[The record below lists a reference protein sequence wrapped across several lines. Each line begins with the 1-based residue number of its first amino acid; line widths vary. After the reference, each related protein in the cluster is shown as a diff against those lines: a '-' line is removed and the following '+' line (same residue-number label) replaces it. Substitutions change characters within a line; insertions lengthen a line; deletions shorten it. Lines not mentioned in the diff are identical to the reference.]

1 MSSNSMSTAQGGN
14 GGGGNHSNSQEK
26 PGPLVL
32 ASASPRRTELMQ
44 EAGYTFEVMV
54 PEVDEAHDESLT
66 CEALTMENARLKAM
80 AIASQRPDAVIV
92 AADTLVYL
100 DDKPIGKPAD
110 LEDAAGMLRRLSG
123 RTHKVCTGVAIV
135 TRGGAE
141 ERTFPVISEVTFKP
155 LTEELIRDY
164 HSRIQPLDKAG
175 AYAVQDESAMIIER
189 VEGSWSNVK
198 GLPMERLNEELRA
211 FLGAAKA

>member
-1 MSSNSMSTAQGGN
+1 MAHEGNGSSNPKAG
-14 GGGGNHSNSQEK
+14 
-26 PGPLVL
+26 PAPLVL

-44 EAGYTFEVMV
+44 EAGYAFEVLV
-54 PEVDEAHDESLT
+54 PDVEEAHDESLT
-66 CEALTMENARLKAM
+66 CEALTMENARIKAL
-80 AIASQRPDAVIV
+80 AIASQRPDAVVI

-100 DDKPIGKPAD
+100 DDKPIGKPRD
-110 LEDAAGMLRRLSG
+110 MEEAAAMLRRLSG
-123 RTHKVCTGVAIV
+123 RTHKVCTGVAIMSDA
-135 TRGGAE
+135 GSE

-155 LTEELIRDY
+155 LTEEIIRDY

-198 GLPMERLNEELRA
+198 GLPMERLNEELGR
-211 FLGAAKA
+211 FLRVSGEG

>member
-1 MSSNSMSTAQGGN
+1 MAHEGN
-14 GGGGNHSNSQEK
+14 GSIHFTVGAPS
-26 PGPLVL
+26 LVL

-44 EAGYTFEVMV
+44 EAGYTFEVLV
-54 PEVDEAHDESLT
+54 PEVEEAHDEALS
-66 CEALTMENARLKAM
+66 CEALTIENARLKAL
-80 AIASQRPDAVIV
+80 AVASHRPDAVIV

-110 LEDAAGMLRRLSG
+110 MEDAAGMLRRLSG

-135 TRGGAE
+135 ARGGAA
-141 ERTFPVISEVTFKP
+141 ERTFPVISEVTFKT
-155 LTEELIRDY
+155 LSEEVIRDY

-211 FLGAAKA
+211 MLTGGGEQEGS